1 MTEIQQAMA
10 TIMAKN
16 VFTGQG
22 GALSAIKGARIVDRQ
37 VTEFEVATE

>member
-10 TIMAKN
+10 TIIAKN
-16 VFTGQG
+16 VFTGQS

-37 VTEFEVATE
+37 VTEFEVVTE